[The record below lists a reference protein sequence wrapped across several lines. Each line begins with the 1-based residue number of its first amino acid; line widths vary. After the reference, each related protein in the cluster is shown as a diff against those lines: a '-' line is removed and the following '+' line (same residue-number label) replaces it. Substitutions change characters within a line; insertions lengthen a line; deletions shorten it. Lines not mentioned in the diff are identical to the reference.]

1 VRYVTASTDSPQ
13 IAAAV
18 RRGDVRASARL
29 ISRIEAG
36 DESVVPVLQALYRE
50 GGRTS
55 IIGVTG
61 PPGAGK
67 STLVDQL
74 LSHYRSRSLTVA
86 VLAIDPASPF
96 TGGAILG
103 DRVRMARHNSDAGV
117 FIRSMS
123 SRGVLGG
130 LARAAGDALI
140 VMDAM
145 VRDVILVETVGV
157 GQNEIDIM
165 RHAASVVIVQTPA
178 GGDAVQAVKAGILE
192 IGDVF
197 VVNKADTPGAD
208 RTVGAIREAVEFR
221 HDPHDASAWR
231 PPVLKTQ
238 ATDASGAS
246 GVPEVAHGLER
257 HAAHLRAHPEA
268 LRQRLL
274 TQARVRLA
282 ELVGEGLRRRYL
294 GANSVSGPFAAM
306 LDDLVDRR
314 TDPYHAARQ
323 LLGDLA

>member
-1 VRYVTASTDSPQ
+1 MTASADALDV
-13 IAAAV
+13 AAAV

-36 DESVVPVLQALYRE
+36 DESIVPVLQSLYLA
-50 GGRTS
+50 GGNTPV
-55 IIGVTG
+55 IGITG

-74 LSHYRSRSLTVA
+74 VSRYRARSLTVA

-96 TGGAILG
+96 SGGAILG
-103 DRVRMARHNSDAGV
+103 DRVRMVRHNTDSGV

-140 VMDAM
+140 VLGAM
-145 VRDVILVETVGV
+145 GKDLILVETVGV

-165 RHAASVVIVQTPA
+165 RHAGSVVILQTP
-178 GGDAVQAVKAGILE
+178 GTGDAVQAVKAGILE

-197 VVNKADTPGAD
+197 VVNKSDTPGAD
-208 RTVGAIREAVEFR
+208 RTVAALREAIEFR
-221 HDPHDASAWR
+221 YDPHDANAWL
-231 PPVLKTQ
+231 PSVLKTQ
-238 ATDASGAS
+238 ATDASG
-246 GVPEVAHGLER
+246 VEDLVQTIER
-257 HAAHLRAHPEA
+257 HAAHLASHPQA
-268 LRQRLL
+268 QRQRLL
-274 TQARVRLA
+274 AQARVRIT
-282 ELVGEGLRRRYL
+282 ELVSEGLRRRYL
-294 GANSVSGPFAAM
+294 GSHAMNAPFAAL

-314 TDPYHAARQ
+314 TDPYAAAGR
-323 LLGDLA
+323 LLGAVG

>member
-1 VRYVTASTDSPQ
+1 MTASADALDV
-13 IAAAV
+13 AAAV

-36 DESVVPVLQALYRE
+36 DESIVPVLQSLYLA
-50 GGRTS
+50 GGNTPV
-55 IIGVTG
+55 IGITG

-74 LSHYRSRSLTVA
+74 VSRYRAKSLTVA

-96 TGGAILG
+96 SGGAILG
-103 DRVRMARHNSDAGV
+103 DRVRMVRHNTDSGV

-140 VMDAM
+140 VLGAM
-145 VRDVILVETVGV
+145 GKDLILVETVGV

-165 RHAASVVIVQTPA
+165 RHAGSVVILQTP
-178 GGDAVQAVKAGILE
+178 GTGDAVQAVKAGILE

-197 VVNKADTPGAD
+197 VVNKSDTPGAD
-208 RTVGAIREAVEFR
+208 RSVAALREAIEFR
-221 HDPHDASAWR
+221 YDPHDANAWL
-231 PPVLKTQ
+231 PSVLKTQ
-238 ATDASGAS
+238 ATDASG
-246 GVPEVAHGLER
+246 VEELVQTIER
-257 HAAHLRAHPEA
+257 HAAHLASHPQA
-268 LRQRLL
+268 QRQRLL
-274 TQARVRLA
+274 AQARVRIT
-282 ELVGEGLRRRYL
+282 ELVSEGLRRRYL
-294 GANSVSGPFAAM
+294 GSHAMNAPFAAL

-314 TDPYHAARQ
+314 TDPYAAAGR
-323 LLGDLA
+323 LLGAVG

>member
-1 VRYVTASTDSPQ
+1 VLGVTASADALDV
-13 IAAAV
+13 AAAV

-36 DESVVPVLQALYRE
+36 DESIVPVLQSLYLA
-50 GGRTS
+50 GGNTPV
-55 IIGVTG
+55 IGITG

-74 LSHYRSRSLTVA
+74 VSRYRARSLTVA

-96 TGGAILG
+96 SGGAILG
-103 DRVRMARHNSDAGV
+103 DRVRMVRHNTDSGV

-140 VMDAM
+140 VLGAM
-145 VRDVILVETVGV
+145 GKDLILVETVGV

-165 RHAASVVIVQTPA
+165 RHAGSVVILQTP
-178 GGDAVQAVKAGILE
+178 GTGDAVQAVKAGILE

-197 VVNKADTPGAD
+197 VVNKSDTPGAD
-208 RTVGAIREAVEFR
+208 RTVAALREAIEFR
-221 HDPHDASAWR
+221 YDPHDANAWL
-231 PPVLKTQ
+231 PSVLKTQ
-238 ATDASGAS
+238 ATDASG
-246 GVPEVAHGLER
+246 VEDLVQTIER
-257 HAAHLRAHPEA
+257 HAAHLASHPQA
-268 LRQRLL
+268 QRQRLL
-274 TQARVRLA
+274 AQARVRIT
-282 ELVGEGLRRRYL
+282 ELVSEGLRRRYL
-294 GANSVSGPFAAM
+294 GSHAMNAPFAAL

-314 TDPYHAARQ
+314 TDPYAAAGR
-323 LLGDLA
+323 LLGAVG

>member
-1 VRYVTASTDSPQ
+1 VLGVTASADALDV
-13 IAAAV
+13 AAAV

-36 DESVVPVLQALYRE
+36 DESIVPVLQSLYLA
-50 GGRTS
+50 GGNTPV
-55 IIGVTG
+55 IGITG

-74 LSHYRSRSLTVA
+74 VSRYRAKSLTVA

-96 TGGAILG
+96 SGGAILG
-103 DRVRMARHNSDAGV
+103 DRVRMVRHNTDSGV

-140 VMDAM
+140 VLGAM
-145 VRDVILVETVGV
+145 GKDLILVETVGV

-165 RHAASVVIVQTPA
+165 RHAGSVVILQTP
-178 GGDAVQAVKAGILE
+178 GTGDAVQAVKAGILE

-197 VVNKADTPGAD
+197 VVNKSDTPGAD
-208 RTVGAIREAVEFR
+208 RSVAALREAIEFR
-221 HDPHDASAWR
+221 YDPHDANAWL
-231 PPVLKTQ
+231 PSVLKTQ
-238 ATDASGAS
+238 ATDASG
-246 GVPEVAHGLER
+246 VEELVQTIER
-257 HAAHLRAHPEA
+257 HAAHLASHPQA
-268 LRQRLL
+268 QRQRLL
-274 TQARVRLA
+274 AQARVRIT
-282 ELVGEGLRRRYL
+282 ELVSEGLRRRYL
-294 GANSVSGPFAAM
+294 GSHAMNAPFAAL

-314 TDPYHAARQ
+314 TDPYAAAGR
-323 LLGDLA
+323 LLGAVG

>member
-1 VRYVTASTDSPQ
+1 VLPVTASTDSLD

-36 DESVVPVLQALYRE
+36 DETVIPVLQALYRE
-50 GGRTS
+50 GGRTP
-55 IIGVTG
+55 IIGITG

-67 STLVDQL
+67 STLVDQML
-74 LSHYRSRSLTVA
+74 TIYRSRSLTAA

-103 DRVRMARHNSDAGV
+103 DRVRMARHNTDPGV

-140 VMDAM
+140 VLDAM
-145 VRDVILVETVGV
+145 GKDVILVETVGV

-165 RHAASVVIVQTPA
+165 RHAASVVILQTPA

-197 VVNKADTPGAD
+197 VVNKSDTPGAD
-208 RTVGAIREAVEFR
+208 RTVAAIREAVEFR
-221 HDPHDASAWR
+221 YDPHDASAWH

-238 ATDASGAS
+238 ATDASGVQELVQAL
-246 GVPEVAHGLER
+246 EAHT
-257 HAAHLRAHPEA
+257 AHLRAHPRAMRE
-268 LRQRLL
+268 RLL
-274 TQARVRLA
+274 TQARVRIT
-282 ELVGEGLRRRYL
+282 ELVSEGLRRRYF
-294 GANSVSGPFAAM
+294 GSDAVSAPFAA
-306 LDDLVDRR
+306 LLEDLVERR
-314 TDPYHAARQ
+314 TDPYDAARQ
-323 LLGDLA
+323 LLGALG